1 MTIRDSEPLLTIE
14 HLVVDYRG
22 RRRSLP
28 VRASDDVSLSIE
40 AGETLGLVG
49 ESGSGKSTIGNA
61 VLGFTPVSGGRIAF
75 AGEDI
80 TQVGAARRRQLT
92 KDIQVIFQNPYAS
105 LNPALTIG
113 QTLSEPLRAH
123 GIATDAAD
131 RRARIERWLDV
142 VGLPAAAAQKYP
154 SDFSG
159 GQRQRIAIARALLVE
174 PRLVVCDEAVSA
186 LDLSIQA
193 QILNLL
199 AELQQRTGVS
209 YLFITH
215 DLAVVEHVAH
225 RLAVLHYG
233 RVVESG
239 ATADVLA
246 SPQND
251 YTRNLLDAVP
261 SPDPVV
267 QRARRSRKTLLR

>member
-1 MTIRDSEPLLTIE
+1 MTETTQQPLLSID
-14 HLVVDYRG
+14 HLVVEYRG
-22 RRRSLP
+22 RRRGP
-28 VRASDDVSLSIE
+28 AVRASDDVSLHVG

-49 ESGSGKSTIGNA
+49 ESGSGKSTIGNT
-61 VLGFTPVSGGRIAF
+61 VLGFTPATSGRITF
-75 AGEDI
+75 AGEDV
-80 TQVGAARRRQLT
+80 THVTPARRRALT

-123 GIATDAAD
+123 GIATTAAE
-131 RRARIERWLDV
+131 RNARIARWLEV
-142 VGLPAAAAQKYP
+142 VGLPATAAQKYP
-154 SDFSG
+154 ADFSG

-199 AELQQRTGVS
+199 MELQQRTGVS

-225 RLAVLHYG
+225 RLAVLHHG

-239 ATADVLA
+239 DTADILA
-246 SPQND
+246 SPQNA
-251 YTRNLLDAVP
+251 YTRNLIDAVP
-261 SPDPVV
+261 SPDPTE
-267 QRARRSRKTLLR
+267 QRARRDRKTS

>member
-1 MTIRDSEPLLTIE
+1 MNATDATPLLDVKNLIVE
-14 HLVVDYRG
+14 YRG
-22 RRRSLP
+22 RRRGAA
-28 VRASDDVSLSIE
+28 VRATDDVTLQI
-40 AGETLGLVG
+40 AQGETLGLVG
-49 ESGSGKSTIGNA
+49 ESGSGKSTIGNT
-61 VLGFTPVSGGRIAF
+61 VLGFTPVTAGSIAF

-80 TQVGAARRRQLT
+80 TSAPPARRRALT
-92 KDIQVIFQNPYAS
+92 KDIQVIFQNPYGS

-123 GIATDAAD
+123 GIAPGASD
-131 RRARIERWLDV
+131 RRARIAHWLDV
-142 VGLPAAAAQKYP
+142 VGLPLAAAQKYP
-154 SDFSG
+154 ADFSG

-199 AELQQRTGVS
+199 TELQQRTGVS

-225 RLAVLHYG
+225 RLAVLHRG

-239 ATADVLA
+239 ETVEVLA
-246 SPQND
+246 SPQNA
-251 YTRNLLDAVP
+251 YTRNLIDAVP
-261 SPDPVV
+261 SPDPLA
-267 QRARRSRKTLLR
+267 QRARRLRKTPS